1 MSSIV
6 IEFPANAVARRA
18 ADAGEAARPA
28 TARPTARP
36 AGQVRLT
43 RRGRAV
49 VLGAALLA
57 ALLMGVLLGGGSMAT
72 GEAGSDIPTEI
83 VVVNEGDTLWG
94 LASAVADDG
103 DVRAAM
109 REIQRLNALDSK
121 VLQLGQKVRVPL
133 AGK

>member
-1 MSSIV
+1 MSSTV
-6 IEFPANAVARRA
+6 IEFPGSATERRA
-18 ADAGEAARPA
+18 GVGCAGNSAPAPTVRPV
-28 TARPTARP
+28 
-36 AGQVRLT
+36 GQVRLT

-49 VLGAALLA
+49 VLGAALVA
-57 ALLMGVLLGGGSMAT
+57 ALLMGVPLGGGSMAT
-72 GEAGSDIPTEI
+72 GEAGSDVATEI

-94 LASAVADDG
+94 LASAVAEDG
-103 DVRAAM
+103 NVRASM

>member
-6 IEFPANAVARRA
+6 IEFPAAAVERRA

-28 TARPTARP
+28 AARPT
-36 AGQVRLT
+36 GQVRLT

-49 VLGAALLA
+49 VLSAALLA

-72 GEAGSDIPTEI
+72 GEAGSDVPTEI

-94 LASAVADDG
+94 LASAVAEDG
-103 DVRAAM
+103 DVRSAM